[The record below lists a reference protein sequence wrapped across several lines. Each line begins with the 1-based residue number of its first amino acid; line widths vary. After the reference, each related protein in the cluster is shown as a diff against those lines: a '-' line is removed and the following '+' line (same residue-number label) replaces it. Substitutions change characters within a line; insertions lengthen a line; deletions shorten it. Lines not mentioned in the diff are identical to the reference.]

1 MSDAPVDRSHRL
13 RRMTGRDPH
22 EAHRTAT
29 PLELLYDLTLVVAFS
44 LAGSQFAHALVE
56 DHLLEGLLGFG
67 VAMFAIT
74 LAWINFS
81 WFASAYDT
89 DDAFMRMATLVQ
101 MVGVLIIA
109 LGLHDVFEGFNHGEF
124 DNAVL
129 VAGYVTMR
137 VSMVVLWARAARHD
151 PERRSTCLAY
161 ARGISVVQ
169 AFWIVSALDLLPA
182 AGQVVLAI
190 VLFAVEV
197 GGTIWIETHF
207 PSTPWHPHH
216 IAERYAL
223 LAIITFGEVVLGTT
237 TAIEAVVA
245 EQGWSADAAAIAL
258 AGVSLAV
265 GLWWCY
271 FIVPYGEALRGSNAR
286 SMLFGFGHM
295 LLYAAIAAT
304 GAGLHAAAYLL
315 EHRSELDTAQTVLT
329 MAIPVGLFAV
339 VLFALFHVMFP
350 GRDPLHYWLLG
361 GTLVVLVAAWLL
373 AAGGA
378 SMTVSLAVL
387 MLAPWVTV
395 VGYELRGHRHA
406 TEVAGAHDDVAR

>member
-1 MSDAPVDRSHRL
+1 
-13 RRMTGRDPH
+13 MTGRDPH
-22 EAHRTAT
+22 EAHRAAT

-56 DHLLEGLLGFG
+56 DHVLEGLLGFG

-89 DDAFMRMATLVQ
+89 DDAFMRLATLVQ
-101 MVGVLIIA
+101 MVGVLVMA
-109 LGLHDVFEGFNHGEF
+109 LGLHDVFEGFVHGEF

-151 PERRSTCLAY
+151 PARRATCLAY
-161 ARGISVVQ
+161 ARGTAVVQ
-169 AFWIVSALDLLPA
+169 VGWILTAFDLLPVP
-182 AGQVVLAI
+182 GQIALAV
-190 VLFAVEV
+190 VLFAVEI
-197 GGTIWIETHF
+197 GGTVWIETHY
-207 PSTPWHPHH
+207 PATPWHPHH
-216 IAERYAL
+216 IAERYGL

-237 TAIEAVVA
+237 TAIEAVVT
-245 EQGWSADAAAIAL
+245 EQGWSAEAAVIAL

-271 FIVPYGEALRGSNAR
+271 FMVPYGEALRDSSAR
-286 SMLFGFGHM
+286 SMAFGFGHM

-315 EHRSELDTAQTVLT
+315 EHHSELDTAQTVLT
-329 MAIPVGLFAV
+329 MAVPVGLFVV
-339 VLFALFHVMFP
+339 VLFVLFHVMFP
-350 GRDPLHYWLLG
+350 GRDRLHHLLLA
-361 GTLVVLVAAWLL
+361 GTLVVLLAAWLL
-373 AAGGA
+373 ASSGA
-378 SMTVSLAVL
+378 SMTVSLTVL

-395 VGYELRGHRHA
+395 VGFELRGHRHLA
-406 TEVAGAHDDVAR
+406 EVVARR

>member
-1 MSDAPVDRSHRL
+1 MSQAHLTHRL

-22 EAHRTAT
+22 ETHRTAT

-56 DHLLEGLLGFG
+56 DHVVEGLLGFA

-89 DDAFMRMATLVQ
+89 DDAFMRLATLLQ
-101 MVGVLIIA
+101 MVGVLVLA

-124 DNAVL
+124 DNSVV

-137 VSMVVLWARAARHD
+137 VSLILLWARAAAHD
-151 PERRSTCLAY
+151 SQRRRTCLAY
-161 ARGISVVQ
+161 VRLLTVAQVGWVVT
-169 AFWIVSALDLLPA
+169 AFDLLPLVV
-182 AGQVVLAI
+182 QVALTLA
-190 VLFAVEV
+190 LFALEV
-197 GGTIWIETHF
+197 GGLVWIETRL

-216 IAERYAL
+216 IAERYGL

-237 TAIEAVVA
+237 TAIEAVV
-245 EQGWSADAAAIAL
+245 EKQGWSLEAAVIAL

-265 GLWWCY
+265 GLWWVY
-271 FIVPYGEALRGSNAR
+271 FTIPFGAALSASNAR
-286 SMLFGFGHM
+286 SMVFGFGH
-295 LLYAAIAAT
+295 LVLYASIAGT
-304 GAGLHAAAYLL
+304 GAGLHAAAYYV
-315 EHRSELDTAQTVLT
+315 EHHSKLDAGQTVLT
-329 MAIPVGLFAV
+329 MAIPVAV
-339 VLFALFHVMFP
+339 FVLALFTIFHVLFP
-350 GRDPLHYWLLG
+350 GRDPLHAWLLV

-373 AAGGA
+373 AASGA
-378 SMTVSLAVL
+378 PLSTALVAL

-395 VGYELRGHRHA
+395 LGYELRGYRHIA
-406 TEVAGAHDDVAR
+406 EVAER

>member
-1 MSDAPVDRSHRL
+1 
-13 RRMTGRDPH
+13 MTGRDPN
-22 EAHRTAT
+22 EPHRAAT

-44 LAGSQFAHALVE
+44 LAGSQFAHALTE
-56 DHLLEGLLGFG
+56 DHVVEGMLGFG

-89 DDAFMRMATLVQ
+89 DDAFMRLATLVQ
-101 MVGVLIIA
+101 MVGVLVMA
-109 LGLHDVFEGFNHGEF
+109 LGLHDVFEGFAPRRVRQRGPRRGLRHDARLDGR
-124 DNAVL
+124 AL
-129 VAGYVTMR
+129 VAR
-137 VSMVVLWARAARHD
+137 RAARPAATLDLPGVRPRHRRRPGRLD
-151 PERRSTCLAY
+151 HHRARPAADRRADRARRSL
-161 ARGISVVQ
+161 
-169 AFWIVSALDLLPA
+169 
-182 AGQVVLAI
+182 
-190 VLFAVEV
+190 LFAVEV

-216 IAERYAL
+216 IAERYSL
-223 LAIITFGEVVLGTT
+223 LAIITFGEVILGTT

-245 EQGWSADAAAIAL
+245 EQGWSAEAAVIAL

-271 FIVPYGEALRGSNAR
+271 FTVPYGEALRGSNAR
-286 SMLFGFGHM
+286 SMVFGFGHM

-315 EHRSELDTAQTVLT
+315 EHHSELDTAQTLLT
-329 MAIPVGLFAV
+329 MAIPVGLFVV
-339 VLFALFHVMFP
+339 VLFVLFHVMFP
-350 GRDPLHYWLLG
+350 GRDPLHYWLLA

-373 AAGGA
+373 AVGGA
-378 SMTVSLAVL
+378 SMTVALAVL

-395 VGYELRGHRHA
+395 AGYELRGHRHLA
-406 TEVAGAHDDVAR
+406 EVVGRA

>member
-1 MSDAPVDRSHRL
+1 MTAPAADRSHRL
-13 RRMTGRDPH
+13 RRMTGRDPD
-22 EAHRTAT
+22 ESHRAAT

-44 LAGSQFAHALVE
+44 VAGGQFAHALVE
-56 DHLLEGLLGFG
+56 DHVVAGLLGFG

-81 WFASAYDT
+81 WFSSAYDT
-89 DDAFMRMATLVQ
+89 DDAFMRLATLVQ
-101 MVGVLIIA
+101 MVGVLVIA

-137 VSMVVLWARAARHD
+137 VSMVVLWTRAARHD
-151 PERRSTCLAY
+151 RERRSTCLAY
-161 ARGISVVQ
+161 ARGIAAVQ
-169 AFWIVSALDLLPA
+169 VGWIITALDLLPTGA
-182 AGQVVLAI
+182 QIGLAL

-197 GGTIWIETHF
+197 GGTVWIETHF
-207 PSTPWHPHH
+207 PATPWNPHH

-223 LAIITFGEVVLGTT
+223 LAIITFGEVILGTT

-245 EQGWSADAAAIAL
+245 EHGWSAEAAAIAL

-271 FIVPYGEALRGSNAR
+271 FTVPYGEALRGSNAK
-286 SMLFGFGHM
+286 SMIFGFGHV

-315 EHRSELDTAQTVLT
+315 EDRSELDAAQTVLT
-329 MAIPVGLFAV
+329 MAVPVGLFAV
-339 VLFALFHVMFP
+339 VLFVLFHVMFP
-350 GRDPLHYWLLG
+350 GRDALHYWLLA
-361 GTLVVLVAAWLL
+361 GTLVVLVAAWAL

-378 SMTVSLAVL
+378 SMSAALGVL

-395 VGYELRGHRHA
+395 VGFELRGHRHLA
-406 TEVAGAHDDVAR
+406 EVVGA

>member
-1 MSDAPVDRSHRL
+1 MPSIDRSHRL
-13 RRMTGRDPH
+13 RRMTGRDPD
-22 EAHRTAT
+22 EAHRAAT

-44 LAGSQFAHALVE
+44 LAAGQFTYALVG
-56 DHLLEGLLGFG
+56 DHLVPGLLGFG

-89 DDAFMRMATLVQ
+89 DDAFMRLATLVQ
-101 MVGVLIIA
+101 MVGVLVMA
-109 LGLHDVFEGFNHGEF
+109 LGLNDVFAGFEEGEF

-137 VSMVVLWARAARHD
+137 VSMVVLWSRAARHD

-161 ARGISVVQ
+161 ARGIAAVQVGWVVT
-169 AFWIVSALDLLPA
+169 ALDVLPTGA
-182 AGQVVLAI
+182 QIALAV
-190 VLFAVEV
+190 VLFAVEI

-216 IAERYAL
+216 IAERYGL

-237 TAIEAVVA
+237 TAIEVVVS
-245 EQGWSADAAAIAL
+245 EQGWSAEAAVIAL
-258 AGVSLAV
+258 AGVSLTV

-271 FIVPYGEALRGSNAR
+271 FTVPYGEAMRGSNAK
-286 SMLFGFGHM
+286 SMVFGFGHM
-295 LLYAAIAAT
+295 LLYAAIAAS

-315 EHRSELDTAQTVLT
+315 EDKSELDAAQTVLT
-329 MAIPVGLFAV
+329 MAVPVGLFVV
-339 VLFALFHVMFP
+339 VLFVLFHVMFP
-350 GRDPLHYWLLG
+350 GRDPLHYWLLA
-361 GTLVVLVAAWLL
+361 GTLVVLVAAWLIAL
-373 AAGGA
+373 AGA
-378 SMTVSLAVL
+378 SMTVSITVL

-395 VGYELRGHRHA
+395 VGYELRGHRHLS
-406 TEVAGAHDDVAR
+406 EVVARS

>member
-1 MSDAPVDRSHRL
+1 MSANDRSHRL

-22 EAHRTAT
+22 EAHRAAT

-56 DHLLEGLLGFG
+56 DHLVEGLLGFA

-89 DDAFMRMATLVQ
+89 DDAFMRLATLVQ
-101 MVGVLIIA
+101 MVGVLVLA
-109 LGLHDVFEGFNHGEF
+109 LGLHDVFEGFDHGEF

-137 VSMVVLWARAARHD
+137 VSMVVLWTRAARHD
-151 PERRSTCLAY
+151 PARRSTCLAY
-161 ARGISVVQ
+161 ARGIAVVQ
-169 AFWIVSALDLLPA
+169 LGWILTALDLLPA

-190 VLFAVEV
+190 VLVAVEV

-237 TAIEAVVA
+237 TAIEAVVSA
-245 EQGWSADAAAIAL
+245 QGWSAEAAVIAL

-271 FIVPYGEALRGSNAR
+271 FTVPWGEALAGSNAR
-286 SMLFGFGHM
+286 SMAFGFGHM

-315 EHRSELDTAQTVLT
+315 EHHSELDTAQTVLT
-329 MAIPVGLFAV
+329 MAVPVGMFVV
-339 VLFALFHVMFP
+339 VLLVLFHVMFP
-350 GRDPLHYWLLG
+350 GRDPLHHWLLA
-361 GTLVVLVAAWLL
+361 GTLVVLLAAWLL
-373 AAGGA
+373 ASGGA

-395 VGYELRGHRHA
+395 VGYELRGHRHV

>member
-1 MSDAPVDRSHRL
+1 MSTPSTDRSHRL

-44 LAGSQFAHALVE
+44 VAGSQFAHTLVE
-56 DHLLEGLLGFG
+56 DHVVEGLLGFG

-89 DDAFMRMATLVQ
+89 DDAFMRLATLVQ
-101 MVGVLIIA
+101 MVGVLVMA
-109 LGLHDVFEGFNHGEF
+109 LGLHDVFEGFEHGEF

-151 PERRSTCLAY
+151 PSRRATCLAY
-161 ARGISVVQ
+161 ARGIAVVQ
-169 AFWIVSALDLLPA
+169 VFWVITVFDLLPT
-182 AGQVVLAI
+182 AGQIAVAVA
-190 VLFAVEV
+190 LFAAEV
-197 GGTIWIETHF
+197 GGTIWIETHL
-207 PSTPWHPHH
+207 PATPWHPHH
-216 IAERYAL
+216 IAERYGL

-245 EQGWSADAAAIAL
+245 AQGWSAEAAVIAL

-271 FIVPYGEALRGSNAR
+271 FTVPYGEALRASNAR
-286 SMLFGFGHM
+286 SMVFGFGHM
-295 LLYAAIAAT
+295 LLYAAIAAA

-315 EHRSELDTAQTVLT
+315 EHHSELDTAQTVLT
-329 MAIPVGLFAV
+329 IAVPVGLFVV
-339 VLFALFHVMFP
+339 VLLALFHVMFP
-350 GRDPLHYWLLG
+350 GRDPLHYVLLA
-361 GTLVVLVAAWLL
+361 GTLAVLVAAWLL
-373 AAGGA
+373 ARSGA
-378 SMTVSLAVL
+378 SMTVSLTVL

-395 VGYELRGHRHA
+395 VGYEVRGHRHVA
-406 TEVAGAHDDVAR
+406 EVADGHDVAR

>member
-1 MSDAPVDRSHRL
+1 MTEAARTHRL
-13 RRMTGRDPH
+13 RRMTGRDPR
-22 EAHRTAT
+22 ETHRTAT

-56 DHLLEGLLGFG
+56 DHVLPGLLGFA

-89 DDAFMRMATLVQ
+89 DDAFMRLATLLQ
-101 MVGVLIIA
+101 MVGVLVLA
-109 LGLHDVFEGFNHGEF
+109 LGLHDLFDGFNHGEF
-124 DNAVL
+124 DNAVV

-137 VSMVVLWARAARHD
+137 VSMILLWARAAAHD
-151 PERRSTCLAY
+151 PERRRTCLAY
-161 ARGISVVQ
+161 VRFIAVAQVGWVLT
-169 AFWIVSALDLLPA
+169 ALDLLPLGVQIA
-182 AGQVVLAI
+182 LA
-190 VLFAVEV
+190 VSLFVFEL
-197 GGTIWIETHF
+197 GGLAWIETHL

-245 EQGWSADAAAIAL
+245 VQGWSIEAAVIAL

-271 FIVPYGEALRGSNAR
+271 FTVPFGAALSASNAR
-286 SMLFGFGHM
+286 SMVFGFGH
-295 LLYAAIAAT
+295 LVLYASIAAT
-304 GAGLHAAAYLL
+304 GAGLHAAASLV
-315 EHRSELDTAQTVLT
+315 EHHSELDAGQTVLT
-329 MAIPVGLFAV
+329 MAIPVAV
-339 VLFALFHVMFP
+339 FVLALFTLFHLLFP
-350 GRDPLHYWLLG
+350 GRDPLHAWLMV
-361 GTLVVLVAAWLL
+361 GTLVFLAAAWLL
-373 AAGGA
+373 AASGA
-378 SMTVSLAVL
+378 PLSAALVVL

-395 VGYELRGHRHA
+395 LGYELRGYRHMA
-406 TEVAGAHDDVAR
+406 EVLDEG

>member
-1 MSDAPVDRSHRL
+1 MSTTPAGPGTDRSHRL

-22 EAHRTAT
+22 EEHRTAT

-56 DHLLEGLLGFG
+56 DHVVAGLLGFG

-89 DDAFMRMATLVQ
+89 DDAFMRLATLVQ
-101 MVGVLIIA
+101 MVGVLIMA
-109 LGLHDVFEGFNHGEF
+109 LGLHDVFEGFAHHEF

-137 VSMVVLWARAARHD
+137 VSMVVLWSRAARHD

-161 ARGISVVQ
+161 ARGIAAVQ
-169 AFWIVSALDLLPA
+169 VGWIVTALDLLPTGA
-182 AGQVVLAI
+182 QIALAVL
-190 VLFAVEV
+190 LFAVEI

-223 LAIITFGEVVLGTT
+223 LAIITFGEVILGTT
-237 TAIEAVVA
+237 TAIEAVVSA
-245 EQGWSADAAAIAL
+245 EGWSAEAAVIAL

-271 FIVPYGEALRGSNAR
+271 FTVPYGEALRGSGFR
-286 SMLFGFGHM
+286 SMVFGFGHM
-295 LLYAAIAAT
+295 LLYAAIAGT

-315 EHRSELDTAQTVLT
+315 EHHSELDPAQTVLT
-329 MAIPVGLFAV
+329 MAIPVGLFVV
-339 VLFALFHVMFP
+339 VLFVLFHVMFP
-350 GRDPLHYWLLG
+350 GRDPLHYWLLA

-373 AAGGA
+373 AGAGA

-395 VGYELRGHRHA
+395 AGYELRGHRHLA
-406 TEVAGAHDDVAR
+406 EVTART

>member
-1 MSDAPVDRSHRL
+1 MSIPGTDRSHRL

-22 EAHRTAT
+22 EAHRAAT

-56 DHLLEGLLGFG
+56 DHVVQGLLGFS

-89 DDAFMRMATLVQ
+89 DDAFMRLATLVQ
-101 MVGVLIIA
+101 MVGVLVIG
-109 LGLHDVFEGFNHGEF
+109 LGLHDVFVGFQHGEF

-137 VSMVVLWARAARHD
+137 ASMVVLWTRAARHD
-151 PERRSTCLAY
+151 AERRSTCLAY

-169 AFWIVSALDLLPA
+169 VGWVLTAFDLFPTGVQIALALL
-182 AGQVVLAI
+182 
-190 VLFAVEV
+190 LFTLEV
-197 GGTIWIETHF
+197 AGTIWIETHY
-207 PSTPWHPHH
+207 PATPWHPHH
-216 IAERYAL
+216 IAERYGL
-223 LAIITFGEVVLGTT
+223 LAIITFGEVILGTT

-245 EQGWSADAAAIAL
+245 GQGWSAEAAVIAL

-271 FIVPYGEALRGSNAR
+271 FTVPYGEALRASDAR
-286 SMLFGFGHM
+286 SMVFGFGHM
-295 LLYAAIAAT
+295 LLYASIAAT

-315 EHRSELDTAQTVLT
+315 EHHSELDTAQTVLT
-329 MAIPVGLFAV
+329 MAVPVGLFVV
-339 VLFALFHVMFP
+339 VLLALFHVMFP
-350 GRDPLHYWLLG
+350 GPDPLHVWLLAA
-361 GTLVVLVAAWLL
+361 TLLVLVAAWAL
-373 AAGGA
+373 ARSGA

-395 VGYELRGHRHA
+395 VGYELRGHRH
-406 TEVAGAHDDVAR
+406 VAAVADTGLS

>member
-1 MSDAPVDRSHRL
+1 MSANDRSHRL

-22 EAHRTAT
+22 EAHRAAT

-56 DHLLEGLLGFG
+56 DHVVEGLLGFA

-89 DDAFMRMATLVQ
+89 DDAFMRLATLVQ
-101 MVGVLIIA
+101 MVGVLVLA
-109 LGLHDVFEGFNHGEF
+109 LGLHDVFEGFDHGEF

-137 VSMVVLWARAARHD
+137 VSMVVLWTRAARHD
-151 PERRSTCLAY
+151 PARRSTCLAY
-161 ARGISVVQ
+161 ARGIAVVQ
-169 AFWIVSALDLLPA
+169 LGWILTALDLLPTA
-182 AGQVVLAI
+182 AQIALALL
-190 VLFAVEV
+190 LFAVEV
-197 GGTIWIETHF
+197 GGTIWIETHY
-207 PSTPWHPHH
+207 PATPWHPHH

-223 LAIITFGEVVLGTT
+223 LAIITFGEGDD
-237 TAIEAVVA
+237 
-245 EQGWSADAAAIAL
+245 GGL

-271 FIVPYGEALRGSNAR
+271 FTVPWGEALAGSNAR
-286 SMLFGFGHM
+286 SMAFGFGHM

-315 EHRSELDTAQTVLT
+315 EHHSELDTAQTVLT
-329 MAIPVGLFAV
+329 MAVPVGMFVV
-339 VLFALFHVMFP
+339 VLLVLFHVMFP
-350 GRDPLHYWLLG
+350 GRDPLHHWLLA
-361 GTLVVLVAAWLL
+361 GTLVVLLAAWLL
-373 AAGGA
+373 ASGGA

-395 VGYELRGHRHA
+395 VGYELRGHRHV

>member
-1 MSDAPVDRSHRL
+1 MTEAARTHRL
-13 RRMTGRDPH
+13 RRMTGRDPR
-22 EAHRTAT
+22 ETHRTAT

-56 DHLLEGLLGFG
+56 DHVLQGLLGFA

-89 DDAFMRMATLVQ
+89 DDAFMRLATLLQ
-101 MVGVLIIA
+101 MVGVLVLA
-109 LGLHDVFEGFNHGEF
+109 LGLHDLFEGFNHGEF
-124 DNAVL
+124 DNAVV

-137 VSMVVLWARAARHD
+137 VSMILLWARAAAHD
-151 PERRSTCLAY
+151 PERRRTCLAY
-161 ARGISVVQ
+161 VRFIAVAQVGWVLT
-169 AFWIVSALDLLPA
+169 ALDLLPL
-182 AGQVVLAI
+182 GLQVALA
-190 VLFAVEV
+190 VSLFAFEV
-197 GGTIWIETHF
+197 GGLSWIETHL

-245 EQGWSADAAAIAL
+245 VQGWSIEAAVIAL

-271 FIVPYGEALRGSNAR
+271 FTVPFDAALSASNAR
-286 SMLFGFGHM
+286 SMVFGFGH
-295 LLYAAIAAT
+295 LVLYASIAAT
-304 GAGLHAAAYLL
+304 GAGLHAAASLV
-315 EHRSELDTAQTVLT
+315 EHHSELDAGQTVLT
-329 MAIPVGLFAV
+329 MAIPVAV
-339 VLFALFHVMFP
+339 FVLALFTLFHLLFP
-350 GRDPLHYWLLG
+350 GRDPLHAWLMV
-361 GTLVVLVAAWLL
+361 GTLVFLAAAWLL
-373 AAGGA
+373 AASGA
-378 SMTVSLAVL
+378 PLSAALVVL

-395 VGYELRGHRHA
+395 LGYELRGYPHMA
-406 TEVAGAHDDVAR
+406 EVLDEG

>member
-1 MSDAPVDRSHRL
+1 MTEAARTHRL
-13 RRMTGRDPH
+13 RRMTGRDPR
-22 EAHRTAT
+22 ETHRTAT

-56 DHLLEGLLGFG
+56 DHVLPGLLGFA

-89 DDAFMRMATLVQ
+89 DDAFMRLATLLQ
-101 MVGVLIIA
+101 MVGVLVLA
-109 LGLHDVFEGFNHGEF
+109 LGLHDLFEGFNHGEF
-124 DNAVL
+124 DNAVV

-137 VSMVVLWARAARHD
+137 VSMILLWARAAAHD
-151 PERRSTCLAY
+151 PERRRTCLAY
-161 ARGISVVQ
+161 VRFIAVAQVGWVLT
-169 AFWIVSALDLLPA
+169 ALDLLPLGVQIA
-182 AGQVVLAI
+182 LA
-190 VLFAVEV
+190 VSLFVFEL
-197 GGTIWIETHF
+197 GGLAWIETHL

-245 EQGWSADAAAIAL
+245 VQGWSIEAAVIAL

-271 FIVPYGEALRGSNAR
+271 FTGPGGAALSASDAR
-286 SMLFGFGHM
+286 SMVFGFGHVV
-295 LLYAAIAAT
+295 LSASIAAT
-304 GAGLHAAAYLL
+304 GAGLHAAASLV
-315 EHRSELDTAQTVLT
+315 EHHSELDAGQTVLT
-329 MAIPVGLFAV
+329 MAIPVAV
-339 VLFALFHVMFP
+339 FVLALFTLFHLLFP
-350 GRDPLHYWLLG
+350 GRDPLHAWLMV
-361 GTLVVLVAAWLL
+361 GTLVFLAAAWLL
-373 AAGGA
+373 AASGA
-378 SMTVSLAVL
+378 PLSAALVVL

-395 VGYELRGHRHA
+395 LGYELRGYRHMA
-406 TEVAGAHDDVAR
+406 EVLDEG

>member
-1 MSDAPVDRSHRL
+1 MSTPSTDLSHRL

-22 EAHRTAT
+22 EPHRTAT

-44 LAGSQFAHALVE
+44 VAGSQFAHALVE
-56 DHLLEGLLGFG
+56 DHVVQGLLGFG

-89 DDAFMRMATLVQ
+89 DDAFMRLATLVQ
-101 MVGVLIIA
+101 MVGVLVMA
-109 LGLHDVFEGFNHGEF
+109 LGLHDVFEGFVHGEF

-151 PERRSTCLAY
+151 PERRATCLAY
-161 ARGISVVQ
+161 SRGIALVQ
-169 AFWIVSALDLLPA
+169 VGWIVTALDLLPTA
-182 AGQVVLAI
+182 LQVALALL
-190 VLFAVEV
+190 LFAIEI
-197 GGTIWIETHF
+197 GGTIWIETHL
-207 PSTPWHPHH
+207 PATPWHPHH
-216 IAERYAL
+216 IAERYGL
-223 LAIITFGEVVLGTT
+223 LAIITFGEVILGTT
-237 TAIEAVVA
+237 TAIEAIVA
-245 EQGWSADAAAIAL
+245 AEGWSAEAAVIAL

-271 FIVPYGEALRGSNAR
+271 FTVPYGEALRGSSTK
-286 SMLFGFGHM
+286 SMVFGFGHM

-315 EHRSELDTAQTVLT
+315 EHHSELDTAQTVLT
-329 MAIPVGLFAV
+329 MAVPVGLFVV
-339 VLFALFHVMFP
+339 VLFVLFHVMFP
-350 GRDPLHYWLLG
+350 GREPLHYWLLA
-361 GTLVVLVAAWLL
+361 GTLLVLLAAWLL
-373 AAGGA
+373 ASGGA

-395 VGYELRGHRHA
+395 LGYELRGHRHLS
-406 TEVAGAHDDVAR
+406 EVAGATDVPR

>member
-1 MSDAPVDRSHRL
+1 
-13 RRMTGRDPH
+13 MTGRDPD
-22 EAHRTAT
+22 EAHRAAT

-44 LAGSQFAHALVE
+44 LAGSQFAHSLTE
-56 DHLLEGLLGFG
+56 DHVVEGLLGFG

-89 DDAFMRMATLVQ
+89 DDAFMRLATLVQ
-101 MVGVLIIA
+101 MVGVLIMA
-109 LGLHDVFEGFNHGEF
+109 LGLHDVFEGFTHDEF

-137 VSMVVLWARAARHD
+137 VSMVVLWSRAARHD
-151 PERRSTCLAY
+151 ADRRSTCLAY
-161 ARGISVVQ
+161 ARGIAAVQ
-169 AFWIVSALDLLPA
+169 VGWILTALDLLPA
-182 AGQVVLAI
+182 AGQIALAV
-190 VLFAVEV
+190 VLFAIEV
-197 GGTIWIETHF
+197 GGTVWIETHF

-216 IAERYAL
+216 IAERYGL
-223 LAIITFGEVVLGTT
+223 LAIITFGEVILGTT
-237 TAIEAVVA
+237 TAIEAVVSA
-245 EQGWSADAAAIAL
+245 QGWSAEAAVIAL

-271 FIVPYGEALRGSNAR
+271 FTVPYGEALRGSNAK
-286 SMLFGFGHM
+286 SMVFGFGHM
-295 LLYAAIAAT
+295 LLYAAIAGT

-315 EHRSELDTAQTVLT
+315 EHHSKLGTAQTVLT
-329 MAIPVGLFAV
+329 MAIPVGIFVV
-339 VLFALFHVMFP
+339 VLFVLFHVMFP
-350 GRDPLHYWLLG
+350 GRDPLHYWLLA

-373 AAGGA
+373 AAAGA

-395 VGYELRGHRHA
+395 VGYELRGHRHLA
-406 TEVAGAHDDVAR
+406 EVVARA

>member
-1 MSDAPVDRSHRL
+1 MSANDRSHRL

-22 EAHRTAT
+22 EAHRAAT

-56 DHLLEGLLGFG
+56 DHVVEGLLGFA

-89 DDAFMRMATLVQ
+89 DDAFMRLATLVQ
-101 MVGVLIIA
+101 MVGVLVLA
-109 LGLHDVFEGFNHGEF
+109 LGLHDVFEGFDHGEF

-137 VSMVVLWARAARHD
+137 VSMVVLWTRAARHD
-151 PERRSTCLAY
+151 PARRSTCLAY
-161 ARGISVVQ
+161 ARGIAVVQ
-169 AFWIVSALDLLPA
+169 LGWILTALDLLPTA
-182 AGQVVLAI
+182 AQIALALL
-190 VLFAVEV
+190 LFAVEV
-197 GGTIWIETHF
+197 GGTIWIETHY
-207 PSTPWHPHH
+207 PATPWHPHH

-237 TAIEAVVA
+237 TAIEAVVSA
-245 EQGWSADAAAIAL
+245 QGWSAEAAVIAL

-271 FIVPYGEALRGSNAR
+271 FTVPWGEALAGSNAR
-286 SMLFGFGHM
+286 SMAFGFGHM

-315 EHRSELDTAQTVLT
+315 EHHSELDTAQTVLT
-329 MAIPVGLFAV
+329 MAVPVGMFVV
-339 VLFALFHVMFP
+339 VLLVLFHVMFP
-350 GRDPLHYWLLG
+350 GRDPLHHWLLA
-361 GTLVVLVAAWLL
+361 GTLVVLLAAWLL
-373 AAGGA
+373 ASGGA

-395 VGYELRGHRHA
+395 VGYELRGHRHV
-406 TEVAGAHDDVAR
+406 TEVAGSHDDVAR

>member
-1 MSDAPVDRSHRL
+1 MSEAHLTHRL

-22 EAHRTAT
+22 ETHRTAT

-56 DHLLEGLLGFG
+56 DHVVEGLLGFA

-89 DDAFMRMATLVQ
+89 DDAFMRLATLLQ
-101 MVGVLIIA
+101 MVGVLVLA

-124 DNAVL
+124 DNSVV

-137 VSMVVLWARAARHD
+137 VSLILLWARAATHD
-151 PERRSTCLAY
+151 SLRRRTCLAY
-161 ARGISVVQ
+161 VRLLTVAQVGWVVT
-169 AFWIVSALDLLPA
+169 AFDLLPLVV
-182 AGQVVLAI
+182 QVALTLA
-190 VLFAVEV
+190 LFALEV
-197 GGTIWIETHF
+197 GGLVWIETHL

-216 IAERYAL
+216 IAERYGL

-237 TAIEAVVA
+237 TAIEAVV
-245 EQGWSADAAAIAL
+245 EKQGWSLEAAVIAL

-265 GLWWCY
+265 GLWWVY
-271 FIVPYGEALRGSNAR
+271 FTIPFGAALSASNAR
-286 SMLFGFGHM
+286 SMVFGFGH
-295 LLYAAIAAT
+295 LALYASIAGT
-304 GAGLHAAAYLL
+304 GAGLHAAAYYV
-315 EHRSELDTAQTVLT
+315 EHHSKLDAGQTVLT
-329 MAIPVGLFAV
+329 MAIPVAV
-339 VLFALFHVMFP
+339 FVLALFTIFHVLFP
-350 GRDPLHYWLLG
+350 GRDPLHAWLLV

-373 AAGGA
+373 AASGA
-378 SMTVSLAVL
+378 PLSTALVVL

-395 VGYELRGHRHA
+395 LGYELRGYRHIA
-406 TEVAGAHDDVAR
+406 EVAER

>member
-1 MSDAPVDRSHRL
+1 MSTSSPGPGTDRSHRL
-13 RRMTGRDPH
+13 RRMTGRDPD
-22 EAHRTAT
+22 EAHRAAT

-56 DHLLEGLLGFG
+56 DHVLAGLLGFG

-89 DDAFMRMATLVQ
+89 DDAFMRLATLVQ
-101 MVGVLIIA
+101 MVGVLIMA
-109 LGLHDVFEGFNHGEF
+109 LGLHDVFEGFAHHEF

-137 VSMVVLWARAARHD
+137 VSMVVLWSRAARHD

-161 ARGISVVQ
+161 ARGIAVVQ
-169 AFWIVSALDLLPA
+169 VGWIVTALDLLPTGA
-182 AGQVVLAI
+182 QIALAVL
-190 VLFAVEV
+190 LFAVEI

-223 LAIITFGEVVLGTT
+223 LAIITFGEVILGTT
-237 TAIEAVVA
+237 TAIEAVVSA
-245 EQGWSADAAAIAL
+245 EGWSAEAAVIAL

-271 FIVPYGEALRGSNAR
+271 FTVPYGEALRGSGFR
-286 SMLFGFGHM
+286 SMVFGFGHM

-315 EHRSELDTAQTVLT
+315 EHHSELDTAQTVLT
-329 MAIPVGLFAV
+329 MSIPVGLFVV
-339 VLFALFHVMFP
+339 VLLVLFHVMFP
-350 GRDPLHYWLLG
+350 GRDPLHYWLLA

-373 AAGGA
+373 AGAGA

-395 VGYELRGHRHA
+395 AGYELRGHRHLA
-406 TEVAGAHDDVAR
+406 EVTGRT